1 MRTLSRTSRSTRPTK
16 HDSIVPQGSEGRR
29 DAAPPSPG
37 SKGVRVITT
46 TSEQQSTER
55 FETAGPVGANAHV
68 GANGGPPRLADG
80 IELAGEYKDSGFR
93 EPPSIARRADGQIIQ
108 LPELLYMIAEEIDGS
123 SSYDEIAARVSERFG
138 RGLAGEDV
146 EMLLEKQLRP
156 LGVAAQADG
165 SSPALEKADPL
176 LGLKFRAALVPA
188 GVVRR
193 ITTLFYPFFFPVSI
207 AVVFAALVAAD
218 FWLFFVHGIAQSAR
232 ELAYNPLLLLMVFGL
247 VVLATALHEIGHATA
262 TRYGGARPGVMGAGV
277 YIVWPAFYTD
287 VTDAYRL
294 GRWGRVRVDV
304 GGIFFNGLF
313 ALATLGAYFL
323 TDFEPLLLLVLVQ
336 HFQVLQQ
343 LLPLLRL
350 DGYYIL
356 SDLTGVPDLFS
367 RLRPTLASLIPGR
380 GMSDRVMELKPWVRW
395 VITGWVFLLV
405 PFLLF
410 VFGMMLFNAP
420 RIFATAW
427 DSFLV
432 QLDKADAAF
441 ADGKTATGIVSVLQ
455 IAALTLPAL
464 GAAYS
469 FSRAGSHGLR
479 GARNWAGENWARRGT
494 VLLGTAG
501 FVALLAFVWWP
512 NGDYKPIQPGERGTV
527 QGAVRQYGKI
537 GTGRPGLSP
546 EREQELGGAPPLH
559 GTIAPDED
567 PTEAPVPSQT
577 ATTETGSSGTG
588 TTPSVTSTTS
598 TSPSDTTTTPAETAT
613 TETTTTAT
621 TSTSTTTTTTTEATT
636 TP

>member
-1 MRTLSRTSRSTRPTK
+1 VGT
-16 HDSIVPQGSEGRR
+16 
-29 DAAPPSPG
+29 PPG
-37 SKGVRVITT
+37 GNG
-46 TSEQQSTER
+46 
-55 FETAGPVGANAHV
+55 AGP
-68 GANGGPPRLADG
+68 PKLADG

-108 LPELLYMIAEEIDGS
+108 LPQLLYMIAEEIDGS
-123 SSYDEIAARVSERFG
+123 SSYEEIAARVTERFG

-146 EMLLEKQLRP
+146 EMLVDKQLRP

-165 SSPALEKADPL
+165 SSPTLEKADPL
-176 LGLKFRAALVPA
+176 LGLKFRAALIPA
-188 GVVRR
+188 TVVRR
-193 ITTLFYPFFFPVSI
+193 VTTLFYPFFFPVTI
-207 AVVFAALVAAD
+207 ALVLAGVVAAD
-218 FWLFFVHGIAQSAR
+218 IWLFFVHGIAQSAR

-277 YIVWPAFYTD
+277 DIVWPAFYTD

-380 GMSDRVMELKPWVRW
+380 ETSDRVKELKPWVRW
-395 VITGWVFLLV
+395 VITAWVFVLV

-410 VFGMMLFNAP
+410 VFGMMIFNAP
-420 RIFATAW
+420 RIIATAW

-441 ADGKTATGIVSVLQ
+441 ADGKTATGMVSGLQ
-455 IAALTLPAL
+455 MTALALPAL

-469 FSRAGSHGLR
+469 FSRAGSQGLR
-479 GARNWAGENWARRGT
+479 GGWRWAGDSWARRGT
-494 VLLGTAG
+494 IVLGTAG
-501 FVALLAFVWWP
+501 LFALLAFVWWP

-527 QGAVRQYGKI
+527 QGAVKQYRSVAS
-537 GTGRPGLSP
+537 GRPGLTP

-567 PTEAPVPSQT
+567 PTEAPVPT
-577 ATTETGSSGTG
+577 ETVTTEGGSSETV
-588 TTPSVTSTTS
+588 TAPSVTSTTS
-598 TSPSDTTTTPAETAT
+598 TNPTDTTTTPAETAT
-613 TETTTTAT
+613 TDTTTT
-621 TSTSTTTTTTTEATT
+621 TTTTTTTETTT

>member
-1 MRTLSRTSRSTRPTK
+1 MRTPSRTSRSTRATR
-16 HDSIVPQGSEGRR
+16 DSIVPQGSEGRR
-29 DAAPPSPG
+29 EAAPPSPW
-37 SKGVRVITT
+37 SKGGRDIATT
-46 TSEQQSTER
+46 PEEQKTER
-55 FETAGPVGANAHV
+55 LETGRPPSGNS
-68 GANGGPPRLADG
+68 GPPKLADG

-93 EPPSIARRADGQIIQ
+93 EPPSIARRSDGQIIQ

-123 SSYDEIAARVSERFG
+123 ASYDEIAARATERFG
-138 RGLAGEDV
+138 RGLSGEDV
-146 EMLLEKQLRP
+146 EMLVDKQLRP

-165 SSPALEKADPL
+165 SSPKLEKADPL
-176 LGLKFRAALVPA
+176 LGLKFRAALVPS

-207 AVVFAALVAAD
+207 ALVLAALVAAD
-218 FWLFFVHGIAQSAR
+218 VWLFFAHGIAQSAR

-247 VVLATALHEIGHATA
+247 VVLGTAFHEIGHATA

-304 GGIFFNGLF
+304 GGILFNGLF
-313 ALATLGAYFL
+313 AVATVGAYL
-323 TDFEPLLLLVLVQ
+323 VTDFEPLLVLVLIQ
-336 HFQVLQQ
+336 HFQVFQQ

-380 GMSDRVMELKPWVRW
+380 EADDRVRELKPWVRW
-395 VITGWVFLLV
+395 LITGWVVLLV

-410 VFGMMLFNAP
+410 VFGLMIFNAP
-420 RIFATAW
+420 RIIATAW

-432 QLDKADAAF
+432 HLDKADTAF
-441 ADGKTATGIVSVLQ
+441 SDGKTASGIVSALQ
-455 IAALTLPAL
+455 MAALALPAL

-469 FSRAGSHGLR
+469 FSRAGWMGLR
-479 GARNWAGENWARRGT
+479 GAWRWAEDNWARQGT
-494 VLLGTAG
+494 VVIGTASL
-501 FVALLAFVWWP
+501 VALLAFVWWP
-512 NGDYKPIQPGERGTV
+512 NGEYKPIQPGERGTV
-527 QGAVRQYGKI
+527 QGAVKQYGKV
-537 GTGRPGLSP
+537 GGGRPGLPP
-546 EREQELGGAPPLH
+546 EREEELGGAPPLH
-559 GTIAPDED
+559 GTIGPDED
-567 PTEAPVPSQT
+567 PTETPVPTQ
-577 ATTETGSSGTG
+577 TTETGSETG
-588 TTPSVTSTTS
+588 TAPSVTSTTS

-613 TETTTTAT
+613 TETSTTD
-621 TSTSTTTTTTTEATT
+621 TTTTTTETTT